1 MVNFQTM
8 IMMMNEGLHHAGILP
23 DDRYIT
29 GTLFVSSMV
38 VSAVLLIAFDWIV
51 FSDENIARKYLVAVG
66 ERGFEMLVLDYLVV
80 TQILIQFGQFEYA
93 LTLLGMMTAT
103 FLLTYIVTTKKEFE
117 KVRRFLDEKFG
128 WLF

>member
-51 FSDENIARKYLVAVG
+51 FSDENITRKYLVAVG

-93 LTLLGMMTAT
+93 LTLLGMMTGI

-128 WLF
+128 WMF

>member
-1 MVNFQTM
+1 MVDFQTM

-38 VSAVLLIAFDWIV
+38 VSAVLLIVFDLIV
-51 FSDENIARKYLVAVG
+51 FSDENIARRYLVAVG

-93 LTLLGMMTAT
+93 LTLLGMMTGT
-103 FLLTYIVTTKKEFE
+103 FLLTYIVATKKEFE

-128 WLF
+128 WMF

>member
-38 VSAVLLIAFDWIV
+38 VSAVLLMALDWIV
-51 FSDENIARKYLVAVG
+51 FSDESIARRYLVAME
-66 ERGFEMLVLDYLVV
+66 ERGFEMLVLDYLIV
-80 TQILIQFGQFEYA
+80 TQVLIQLGRLVYA
-93 LTLLGMMTAT
+93 LLLLGIMSGI
-103 FLLTYIVTTKKEFE
+103 FILTYIVATKKR
-117 KVRRFLDEKFG
+117 VR
-128 WLF
+128 WA